1 MDDHLSRDRLQRAS
15 PSRPKSGA
23 TNTRTYSMTEIT
35 KPDRLPVRPVL
46 SCTAWGLS
54 CPLGCPRGG
63 ELLPR
68 HFTLT
73 YSVQRHRRRY
83 IFCDTFRH
91 LTITMK
97 CPGFHQACCRA
108 VSGLSSESRRKQR
121 SSPARSKRR
130 LYTRSPKEASG
141 NSGEAGRLGDWETW
155 RGGEGKRAGIGPE
168 MPPPFRSGAE
178 FRRAGAE
185 LVGAGAE
192 LRRAG
197 AEFRA
202 AGAEF
207 RAAGAALVGAG
218 GALVGAG
225 GALMGRGVTALRS
238 RSSFRISS
246 GDARAPRRKVN
257 PTTSLPGHVC
267 SAAASSR
274 KASLFVEIASPEG
287 WDHHALITTTQ
298 PKACGAV
305 ENPMHIHDWQAT
317 FFHPLGLDHKWLTS
331 HCGGQNFRLTET
343 SGTVFAEILS
353 RISSK

>member
-1 MDDHLSRDRLQRAS
+1 MDDHLSRDRLRRAS

-23 TNTRTYSMTEIT
+23 TNTRTYSMTEVT

-178 FRRAGAE
+178 FRRAG
-185 LVGAGAE
+185 
-192 LRRAG
+192 
-197 AEFRA
+197 
-202 AGAEF
+202 
-207 RAAGAALVGAG
+207 

>member
-1 MDDHLSRDRLQRAS
+1 MDDHLSRDRLRRAS
-15 PSRPKSGA
+15 PSRPKS
-23 TNTRTYSMTEIT
+23 
-35 KPDRLPVRPVL
+35 
-46 SCTAWGLS
+46 WGLS

-178 FRRAGAE
+178 
-185 LVGAGAE
+185 

-202 AGAEF
+202 AGAE
-207 RAAGAALVGAG
+207 LVGAG

-238 RSSFRISS
+238 RSSFPISS

-287 WDHHALITTTQ
+287 WDRRSQRPAGRWRIRCTFTTGRPPFST
-298 PKACGAV
+298 PSASIINGSHLTA
-305 ENPMHIHDWQAT
+305 EDRT
-317 FFHPLGLDHKWLTS
+317 F
-331 HCGGQNFRLTET
+331 
-343 SGTVFAEILS
+343 A
-353 RISSK
+353 

>member
-1 MDDHLSRDRLQRAS
+1 
-15 PSRPKSGA
+15 
-23 TNTRTYSMTEIT
+23 
-35 KPDRLPVRPVL
+35 
-46 SCTAWGLS
+46 
-54 CPLGCPRGG
+54 
-63 ELLPR
+63 
-68 HFTLT
+68 
-73 YSVQRHRRRY
+73 
-83 IFCDTFRH
+83 
-91 LTITMK
+91 
-97 CPGFHQACCRA
+97 
-108 VSGLSSESRRKQR
+108 
-121 SSPARSKRR
+121 
-130 LYTRSPKEASG
+130 
-141 NSGEAGRLGDWETW
+141 
-155 RGGEGKRAGIGPE
+155 

-178 FRRAGAE
+178 F
-185 LVGAGAE
+185 L
-192 LRRAG
+192 
-197 AEFRA
+197 
-202 AGAEF
+202 
-207 RAAGAALVGAG
+207 GAG

>member
-1 MDDHLSRDRLQRAS
+1 MDDHLSRDRLRRAS

-23 TNTRTYSMTEIT
+23 TNTRTYSMTEVT

-178 FRRAGAE
+178 FRRAG
-185 LVGAGAE
+185 
-192 LRRAG
+192 
-197 AEFRA
+197 
-202 AGAEF
+202 
-207 RAAGAALVGAG
+207 

-343 SGTVFAEILS
+343 SGTVFAEILN